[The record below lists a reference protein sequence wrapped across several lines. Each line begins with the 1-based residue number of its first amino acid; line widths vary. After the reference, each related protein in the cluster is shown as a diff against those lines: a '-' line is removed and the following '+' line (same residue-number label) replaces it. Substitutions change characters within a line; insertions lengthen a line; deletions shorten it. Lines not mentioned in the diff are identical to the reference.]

1 MTEPRPKRLTPE
13 MAWRVSLSI
22 VDDLIKD
29 GHITEDTR
37 DDAAKDIMSVTRYRD
52 WMGGYEIAKSLDERC
67 HWDCDLE
74 MAEILDGFGSTAS
87 SEIGRAE
94 AEWAARNSIIPSLP
108 IGSRV
113 ILNTKETGEIT
124 GIYEHGAAK
133 FLVKIDGEQGHPSS
147 RRVVNFE
154 DAALHAALVGE

>member
-13 MAWRVSLSI
+13 MALRVALSI

-37 DDAAKDIMSVTRYRD
+37 DEAARDIVSVVRHRD
-52 WMGGYEIAKSLDERC
+52 WMGGYEIAKSLDQWH
-67 HWDCDLE
+67 HWGCNLE
-74 MAEILDGFGSTAS
+74 MAEILDGFGSAAS
-87 SEIGRAE
+87 HEIGQAE
-94 AEWAARNSIIPSLP
+94 AEWAARNSIAPPLP

-113 ILNTKETGEIT
+113 VLNTKETGEIT

-133 FLVKIDGEQGHPSS
+133 FLVKVDGEKGYPGS